1 MVIRMVW
8 QVFFVFLAVV
18 FLTGCGLRPQ
28 AIYLK
33 KGTTTADQLP
43 DQQPSQILFLVGD
56 AGKTPPSQKKPVVLG
71 YVEKELRLT
80 PNAHLLYLGDNI
92 YPAGLPDSVTNPTAY
107 VKGLRSLND
116 QIETAK
122 ACSGK
127 TIFIPGNHDWAIDQP
142 EGQACNNRQAE
153 KIHALSKGRMIYLP
167 ERSCPGPA
175 VITIDSNLVLIII
188 DTQWWLHPNA
198 KPLAECGL
206 THENQWFDRLDDT
219 LKKYAGK
226 KIIIAGHH
234 PLFSS
239 GPHNGGYSIKQHL
252 FPLTEFK
259 KKAYVPLPV
268 LGSVYVFMRSLR
280 GHRQDM
286 AHPRYQALRKKLL
299 SLYANYPNL
308 IYVSGHEHSL
318 GYYPHELQH
327 HVLSGAGSKSS
338 QVVRGK
344 KAAFAQRTLG
354 FAKLIAFSAMENQA
368 PQMWIEY
375 YACTE
380 TGIGLSFRYRLY

>member
-1 MVIRMVW
+1 MVW
-8 QVFFVFLAVV
+8 QVFLLTCLLLAS
-18 FLTGCGLRPQ
+18 CGLRPQ

-33 KGTTTADQLP
+33 KGTIIENNLP
-43 DQQPSQILFLVGD
+43 NRPPGQVLFLVGD
-56 AGKTPPSQKKPVVLG
+56 AGKTPPSQKKPIVLSD
-71 YVEKELRLT
+71 VEKELRQT
-80 PNAHLLYLGDNI
+80 PNAHLLFLGDNI
-92 YPAGLPDSVTNPTAY
+92 YPAGLPDSATKPTAY
-107 VKGLRSLND
+107 VKGLRSLHD

-127 TIFIPGNHDWAIDQP
+127 TLFIPGNHDWAIDQP

-153 KIHALSKGRMIYLP
+153 KIRFLSKGKLLYLP

-175 VITIDSNLVLIII
+175 VVAIDTHLVLIVF
-188 DTQWWLHPNA
+188 DTQWWLHPHA
-198 KPLAECGL
+198 KPLTECGL
-206 THENQWFDRLDDT
+206 THENQWFDRLGDT

-226 KIIIAGHH
+226 KMIVVGHH

-259 KKAYVPLPV
+259 KKAYVPLPF
-268 LGSVYVFMRSLR
+268 LGSVYVLMRSIC

-286 AHPRYQALRKKLL
+286 AHPRYQALRKNML
-299 SLYANYPNL
+299 SLFADYPNL
-308 IYVSGHEHSL
+308 IYVCGHEHSL
-318 GYYPHELQH
+318 GYYPFELQH
-327 HVLSGAGSKSS
+327 YVLSGAGSKSS
-338 QVVRGK
+338 QVIRGK
-344 KAAFAQRTLG
+344 GAAFAQRTLG
-354 FAKLIAFSAMENQA
+354 FAKLIAFPATENQA

-380 TGIGLSFRYRLY
+380 STMRLSFRYRLY